1 MGGEGRMNPDGA
13 AVHET
18 RKRLLFYIA
27 ENPGTTFQTLKRV
40 FRINEG
46 TLRYHLDY
54 LRRKKKIRQIKRD
67 NRRTYV
73 PSEMR
78 VDLHAPTSRRRE
90 LSREQKRLLDLIIL
104 DPGISRSEL
113 LERSRERRKQ
123 LSYNLSRLNEL
134 GFIWKVRA
142 RGKTG
147 YAPITSRDL
156 YRQAYA
162 LIVDRLL
169 EEEIDIETYREL
181 RRKLDLM
188 IEEE

>member
-1 MGGEGRMNPDGA
+1 MNPDGA
-13 AVHET
+13 SLHET

-40 FRINEG
+40 FRINDG

-54 LRRKKKIRQIKRD
+54 LRRKKKIKQIKKD

-73 PSEMR
+73 PSELR
-78 VDLHAPTSRRRE
+78 VDLHAPTSKRRE

-113 LERSRERRKQ
+113 LERSREQRKK
-123 LSYNLSRLNEL
+123 LSYDLTRLNEL
-134 GFIWKVRA
+134 GFIWKVKA

-147 YAPITSRDL
+147 YAPITTREL

-162 LIVDRLL
+162 VIVDRLL
-169 EEEIDIETYREL
+169 VGEIDIDTYREL
-181 RRKLDLM
+181 KRKLDLM

>member
-1 MGGEGRMNPDGA
+1 MGGAGRMNPDGA
-13 AVHET
+13 SVHET

-27 ENPGTTFQTLKRV
+27 ENPGATFQTLKRV
-40 FRINEG
+40 FRINDG

-54 LRRKKKIRQIKRD
+54 LRRKKKIRQIKKD

-73 PSEMR
+73 PSELRM
-78 VDLHAPTSRRRE
+78 DLHAPTSRRRE

-113 LERSRERRKQ
+113 LDRSREPRKQ
-123 LSYNLSRLNEL
+123 LSYNLNRLNEL
-134 GFIWKVRA
+134 GFIWKA
-142 RGKTG
+142 RSGGRTG
-147 YAPITSRDL
+147 YAPITSKEL

-162 LIVDRLL
+162 VIVDRLL
-169 EEEIDIETYREL
+169 DEEIDIDTYREL
-181 RRKLDLM
+181 KRKLDLM